1 MTSVR
6 SCVLGRVRRAL
17 VVGLC
22 VSGLSCG
29 RAAVSPTHGSESSST
44 ATASETASETA
55 TEAAT
60 ETGATE
66 TGATETAT
74 ETETTETETATL
86 DSATPCRV
94 RSLFVEYDRENEPPA
109 PPVRSEVAAE
119 RFVDDWSERDACDR
133 DFEDYAARPMRCAPR
148 ARSRADV
155 HGDVL
160 APNRVL
166 VGTRDGESLHVIFD
180 ERGRTSRIDWD
191 PTASGSFD
199 YAFVYEY
206 DCDE

>member
-1 MTSVR
+1 M
-6 SCVLGRVRRAL
+6 
-17 VVGLC
+17 
-22 VSGLSCG
+22 
-29 RAAVSPTHGSESSST
+29 
-44 ATASETASETA
+44 
-55 TEAAT
+55 
-60 ETGATE
+60 
-66 TGATETAT
+66 
-74 ETETTETETATL
+74 
-86 DSATPCRV
+86 
-94 RSLFVEYDRENEPPA
+94 RSLFVEYDRENDPA
-109 PPVRSEVAAE
+109 AAPRRSEVVVE

-148 ARSRADV
+148 ARSRVEV

-160 APNRVL
+160 APNRML

>member
-6 SCVLGRVRRAL
+6 RCVLGLVRRAL
-17 VVGLC
+17 VVGLLTC
-22 VSGLSCG
+22 LGCG
-29 RAAVSPTHGSESSST
+29 RAAVTATSSESS
-44 ATASETASETA
+44 ATT
-55 TEAAT
+55 TEAEPSIEAV
-60 ETGATE
+60 ADSVA
-66 TGATETAT
+66 ATETAT
-74 ETETTETETATL
+74 ATANAA
-86 DSATPCRV
+86 DSEAPCRV

-109 PPVRSEVAAE
+109 APVRGEVVVE
-119 RFVDDWSERDACDR
+119 RFVDDWSDRDACDR
-133 DFEDYAARPMRCAPR
+133 AFEDYAARPMRCAPR
-148 ARSRADV
+148 ARLRAEV
-155 HGDVL
+155 AGDVL

-166 VGTRDGESLHVIFD
+166 VGTRDGESLHVTFD

>member
-6 SCVLGRVRRAL
+6 SCVLGGVRRAL
-17 VVGLC
+17 VVGLLTC
-22 VSGLSCG
+22 VACG
-29 RAAVSPTHGSESSST
+29 RAAVTATNEASSS
-44 ATASETASETA
+44 A
-55 TEAAT
+55 TEASAN
-60 ETGATE
+60 
-66 TGATETAT
+66 ATETAT
-74 ETETTETETATL
+74 ETETETEAETASDPETVS
-86 DSATPCRV
+86 DSEAPCRV
-94 RSLFVEYDRENEPPA
+94 RSVFVEYDRENEPPA
-109 PPVRSEVAAE
+109 APVRSEVLVE
-119 RFVDDWSERDACDR
+119 RFVDDWSDRDACDR

-148 ARSRADV
+148 ARARADV

-180 ERGRTSRIDWD
+180 DRGRTSRIDWD